1 MITGR
6 TKLLG
11 VLGAPI
17 EHSLSPVLQNAA
29 LRAAGLDYVYVALP
43 VKRDALRSA
52 VLGLRD
58 AGFCGF
64 NVTIPFKTEI
74 IAVLDALDEDA
85 RRIGAVN
92 TVVVGADGRLTGH
105 NTDAAGF
112 LAGFT
117 ACGVSLRGAH
127 VVVLGAGGAARAVLC
142 GLLRAGAAQV
152 SIGVRNLVKGE
163 KLCADFAAD
172 GDVRAVSFDDA
183 AWIAACSDADIV
195 VQTTPLGMTP
205 HTEEMP
211 PVDAVMIKPSAVVY
225 DLIYTPAETRFLR
238 EARARGCETINGET
252 MLVAQD
258 AEAFHLWT
266 GKRPDVE
273 LMKRV
278 LREELARNTLRY

>member
-1 MITGR
+1 MITGKTR
-6 TKLLG
+6 LLA
-11 VLGAPI
+11 VIGAPI
-17 EHSLSPVLQNAA
+17 GHSLSPIIQNAA
-29 LRAAGLDYVYVALP
+29 LYAAGLDYVYAALP
-43 VKRDALRSA
+43 VRADALSSA
-52 VLGLRD
+52 VRGLCN
-58 AGFCGF
+58 AGIAGF

-74 IAVLDALDEDA
+74 IPLLDALSEDA
-85 RRIGAVN
+85 RRIQAVN
-92 TVVVGADGRLTGH
+92 TVVIEDGRMVGH
-105 NTDAAGF
+105 NTDVVGF
-112 LAGFT
+112 LAGF
-117 ACGVSLRGAH
+117 AERGIALTGKKA
-127 VVVLGAGGAARAVLC
+127 VLIGAGGAARAALW
-142 GLLRAGAAQV
+142 GLLRSGISSV
-152 SIGVRNLVKGE
+152 VIGVRNASKGAA
-163 KLCADFAAD
+163 LAADFAAD
-172 GDVRAVSFDDA
+172 GDVRAVSFDDS

-211 PVDAVMIKPSAVVY
+211 PVDAAMIKPSAVVY

-252 MLVAQD
+252 MLVAQG

>member
-1 MITGR
+1 MI
-6 TKLLG
+6 
-11 VLGAPI
+11 
-17 EHSLSPVLQNAA
+17 
-29 LRAAGLDYVYVALP
+29 
-43 VKRDALRSA
+43 
-52 VLGLRD
+52 
-58 AGFCGF
+58 
-64 NVTIPFKTEI
+64 
-74 IAVLDALDEDA
+74 
-85 RRIGAVN
+85 
-92 TVVVGADGRLTGH
+92 
-105 NTDAAGF
+105 
-112 LAGFT
+112 
-117 ACGVSLRGAH
+117 
-127 VVVLGAGGAARAVLC
+127 GAGGAARAALW
-142 GLLRAGAAQV
+142 GLLRSGV
-152 SIGVRNLVKGE
+152 SSVAIGVRSVEKGAA
-163 KLCADFAAD
+163 LATDFATD

-211 PVDAVMIKPSAVVY
+211 PVDAAMINPSAVVY

-252 MLVAQD
+252 MLVAQG